1 MDPGRRALIEGRAP
15 RSRDITSP
23 RRDDSNRI
31 SKPQRPAG
39 SSSSRPYRN
48 NQSLEDEQ
56 SKKWVA
62 EEDNFVLKQ
71 AKKKAEIRV
80 REGRAKPIDW
90 LAVILRVIDP
100 DRDLLDVDEEEVQLD
115 VVDPEGV
122 FEDLNESQFEELEN
136 DIKSYIALETNR
148 KNQDYWKTMQIICND
163 RRQKLRPLGPD
174 ERAVSS
180 VAADVDRLLGPKTYE
195 QLETL
200 EVQIRAKLRSN
211 EPIDTDYW
219 EQLLKSLLIWK
230 AKAKLKK
237 VYQSVLDTR
246 LAALKKQQQEH
257 AEAVQKN
264 LQELLSGPTPVIEE
278 GSVGQDTV
286 VAQTSLRPPHFEY
299 SQKYDPEPLLKLR
312 VEDKS
317 GEIIDESDFL
327 KKIAAERRRVI
338 KLGYVPSR
346 QSIPEK
352 STVNSTSKPSSSVST
367 APPGTQRFSAMP
379 TEDFSQATTALY
391 EREVARGV
399 NENEE
404 IFSAEESLATT
415 SAPQWADKYR
425 PRKPRYFNRVQMGY
439 EWNKY
444 NQTHYDHDNPP
455 PKVVQGYKFNI
466 FYPDLIDKSKA
477 PTFRII
483 REHGRKRGESFA
495 PAGEE
500 DTCLIRF
507 IAGPPYEDI
516 AFRIVDKEWD
526 YSAKRDRG
534 FRSSFDKFK
543 KVSKIAKVSCS
554 SCPADLSFSRFI
566 TGSDDRL
573 FFGVWEVLISKSSAS
588 RLLTKFSCPRSFHV
602 CCVLR

>member
-1 MDPGRRALIEGRAP
+1 MISGRGAGRE
-15 RSRDITSP
+15 RKRDITSP

-31 SKPQRPAG
+31 SKPRPTNNRIPDT
-39 SSSSRPYRN
+39 RPPRN
-48 NQSLEDEQ
+48 QNIEDEQ
-56 SKKWVA
+56 TRRWVA
-62 EEDNFVLKQ
+62 DEDNFVLRQ
-71 AKKKAEIRV
+71 AKKKADIRV

-100 DRDLLDVDEEEVQLD
+100 DRDLLEDDEEEVQLD

-122 FEDLNESQFEELEN
+122 FEGLNDGQLVELEN
-136 DIKSYIALETNR
+136 DISSYLALEKNK

-163 RRQKLRPLGPD
+163 RRQKLKPLAPEG
-174 ERAVSS
+174 RAVSS
-180 VAADVDRLLGPKTYE
+180 VAIQIDTMLGSKTYD

-200 EVQIRAKLRSN
+200 EKQIKTKLRSN
-211 EPIDTDYW
+211 EPIDVDYW
-219 EQLLKSLLIWK
+219 EQLLRNLSIWK

-237 VYQSVLDTR
+237 VYQSVINSRLD
-246 LAALKKQQQEH
+246 ALRKQQQGD
-257 AEAVQKN
+257 AEEVKSK
-264 LQELLSGPTPVIEE
+264 LQEILAGPSPVVEE
-278 GSVGQDTV
+278 GSDNPMPDASQIVRLQP
-286 VAQTSLRPPHFEY
+286 SFKY
-299 SQKYDPEPLLKLR
+299 FQKYDPEPLLKLR
-312 VEDKS
+312 PEDKS
-317 GEIIDESDFL
+317 SDPVNESDFL
-327 KKIAAERRRVI
+327 QKIVAERRKVL

-346 QSIPEK
+346 QPAFDKSI
-352 STVNSTSKPSSSVST
+352 SQPSNPAASLGN
-367 APPGTQRFSAMP
+367 APPGTQRFSAIVN
-379 TEDFSQATTALY
+379 EDFSQATKALY

-404 IFSAEESLATT
+404 IFAAEENVSTAL
-415 SAPQWADKYR
+415 APQWADKYR

-466 FYPDLIDKSKA
+466 FYPDLIDKTKA

-483 REHGRKRGESFA
+483 RENGRKRGESFA

-534 FRSSFDKFK
+534 FRSSFDKVCLSLAFMATMWYRRA
-543 KVSKIAKVSCS
+543 SMPSMCQRRKIIS
-554 SCPADLSFSRFI
+554 LIFS
-566 TGSDDRL
+566 
-573 FFGVWEVLISKSSAS
+573 
-588 RLLTKFSCPRSFHV
+588 P
-602 CCVLR
+602 

>member
-1 MDPGRRALIEGRAP
+1 MDPGRRAMLEGRAP
-15 RSRDITSP
+15 RARDITSP
-23 RRDDSNRI
+23 RRDETNRI
-31 SKPQRPAG
+31 TKPQRPAG
-39 SSSSRPYRN
+39 NSSSRPYRN

-62 EEDNFVLKQ
+62 EEDTFVLKQ
-71 AKKKAEIRV
+71 AKKKADIRV

-100 DRDLLDVDEEEVQLD
+100 DRDLLDADEEEVQLD
-115 VVDPEGV
+115 VVDPEGI
-122 FEDLNESQFEELEN
+122 FEGLNDAQLGELEA
-136 DIKSYIALETNR
+136 DINSYIALENNK

-163 RRQKLRPLGPD
+163 RRQKLKPLGPD

-180 VAADVDRLLGPKTYE
+180 VAADVDKLLGPKTYG
-195 QLETL
+195 QLESL
-200 EVQIRAKLRSN
+200 EGQIRAKLRSN

-237 VYQSVLDTR
+237 VYQSVLDAR
-246 LAALKKQQQEH
+246 LDALRKEQKEAAEG
-257 AEAVQKN
+257 VQKK
-264 LQELLSGPTPVIEE
+264 LQELLSGPAPVVEE
-278 GSVGQDTV
+278 GSDRQNSIA
-286 VAQTSLRPPHFEY
+286 AQTPRRQPHFVY
-299 SQKYDPEPLLKLR
+299 SEKHDPEPLLKLR
-312 VEDKS
+312 TEDKS
-317 GEIIDESDFL
+317 GEIVDESDFL
-327 KKIAAERRRVI
+327 KKVVAERRKVL

-346 QSIPEK
+346 PVASEK
-352 STVNSTSKPSSSVST
+352 SLPSSVSKPSTSISN
-367 APPGTQRFSAMP
+367 APPGTQRFSAVV
-379 TEDFSQATTALY
+379 TEDFSQATKALY
-391 EREVARGV
+391 DREVARGV

-404 IFSAEESLATT
+404 IFAAEESLTTT

-466 FYPDLIDKSKA
+466 FYPDLIDKAKA

-495 PAGEE
+495 AAGEE

-534 FRSSFDKFK
+534 FRSSFDKGILQLHFQFK
-543 KVSKIAKVSCS
+543 KIYYRK
-554 SCPADLSFSRFI
+554 
-566 TGSDDRL
+566 
-573 FFGVWEVLISKSSAS
+573 
-588 RLLTKFSCPRSFHV
+588 
-602 CCVLR
+602 